1 MKPKTCSNPLGF
13 TLIELLV
20 VISIIA
26 LLIAIL
32 LPALGKARESARQ
45 VQCLNKTKQ
54 IGIALAIYQTDNQE
68 WICPTRTPDSWGGPY
83 RRYWTILPGYSYLP
97 SIGGVANHATLRAPA
112 NVFKC
117 PSDKT
122 IPEASYD
129 GVQFDS
135 GGSSYCA
142 NSGTMYS
149 SSVTGVSGSKK
160 GPWRI
165 LEFTQPAKR
174 LMFVEKNAQA
184 VAGVDP
190 LTMGLLTSG
199 ERGAAKNYLYGHH
212 GGESDP
218 TSSVLFMDGHSE
230 ILKESYLKTPCI
242 LNDDIDGLW
251 GRGTP

>member
-1 MKPKTCSNPLGF
+1 MKQQPTTSPEGF

-20 VISIIA
+20 VISIVA

-32 LPALGKARESARQ
+32 LPALAKARESARQ
-45 VQCLNKTKQ
+45 IQCLNKTKQ
-54 IGIALAIYQTDNQE
+54 IGLAMAMYQADNDE
-68 WICPTRTPDSWGGPY
+68 WLCPARTPDNWGSKY
-83 RRYWTILPGYSYLP
+83 RRYWTILPGFGYLP
-97 SIGGVANHATLRAPA
+97 GKVQDYATLKGPA
-112 NVFKC
+112 TIFEC
-117 PSDKT
+117 PSDRT
-122 IPEASYD
+122 LPDAYG

-135 GGSSYCA
+135 CGSSYCA

-149 SSVTGVSGSKK
+149 SSITGVSGSKK

-165 LEFTQPAKR
+165 LDFTQPTQR
-174 LMFVEKNAQA
+174 LMMVEKNAQA
-184 VAGVDP
+184 KTGVDP

-212 GGESDP
+212 GGENDP
-218 TSSVLFMDGHSE
+218 SSSVLFMDGHSE
-230 ILKESYLKTPCI
+230 IHKESYLKNPCI